1 MSKVNQQILIIGLG
15 KFGMSVAEQLSKY
28 ECEVMAVDN
37 SYESVDAV
45 SQYVTKAVRVDAV
58 DSNALKEI
66 GVSNFDI
73 VILGIGDN
81 IESSIMIALTLK
93 ELGAKYIIAKSR
105 DDMHTRV
112 LTMLGVDKIVQPER
126 DSAIRLVR
134 GLVHKNLVER
144 MEFSKDYSIIEVSAS
159 EKWIGKKL
167 SDLALRQK
175 HNLNIICIKKT
186 NEDTTV
192 FPTADYEITAE
203 DNLMVIAP
211 NKEIEKMGWM

>member
-1 MSKVNQQILIIGLG
+1 MNRINQQILIIGLG
-15 KFGMSVAEQLSKY
+15 KFGMSVAQQLSKHD
-28 ECEVMAVDN
+28 CEIMAIDN

-45 SQYVTKAVRVDAV
+45 AQYVTKAVRVDAV
-58 DSNALKEI
+58 DVNALKEI
-66 GVSNFDI
+66 GVNNFDV
-73 VILGIGDN
+73 VILGIGEN
-81 IESSIMIALTLK
+81 IEASIMIALMLK

-112 LTMLGVDKIVQPER
+112 LTMIGVDKIVQPEK

-144 MEFSKDYSIIEVSAS
+144 MEFSKDYSIVEVSAS

-167 SDLALRQK
+167 NELALRQR
-175 HNLNIICIKKT
+175 HNLNVICIKKT
-186 NEDTTV
+186 NEDKTI
-192 FPTADYEITAE
+192 FPTADYEISE
-203 DNLMVIAP
+203 NDNLMVIAP